1 MKVSFFKVQLF
12 VFLLLANIAVAF
24 NLQAQY
30 PTDSAKISLITL
42 SPGSE
47 TYAAFGHSALRV
59 ADSHRGFDY
68 VYNYGTFDFE
78 TSNFYLKF
86 GFGRLMYFLSIS
98 NYHDFYT
105 AYKMWGQ
112 AMWEQN
118 LNLTNKEKW
127 QLMSNLQ
134 KNYQTEER
142 FYRYGFFRDNCSTR
156 IRDIIER
163 SVDGK
168 VLYDTTL
175 IKKPESFRM
184 LYSAYLQKDP
194 WVLFG
199 IDILLGKG
207 TDSIAGIRDY
217 MFLPANMMTLFAS
230 AKITDGGAKRSLA
243 QSPVLLYPTTLSF
256 EEPNPLTSP
265 VGIFWGLFCI
275 VLIFTFI
282 GYKWNRYFKWFDVIL
297 LLITGLLGLLI
308 FVLMLF
314 SWHPELWTNSNIV
327 WANPVNLVFAV
338 GLIFRSKA
346 KWLRKLLI
354 IYGVA
359 LVVFIPISLGLKQHL
374 PTAAYPIMGI
384 MVVRIIRFLIK
395 RK

>member
-1 MKVSFFKVQLF
+1 MKVSLFKIQLF
-12 VFLLLANIAVAF
+12 VLLIFANIALVSG
-24 NLQAQY
+24 LKAQY
-30 PTDSAKISLITL
+30 PTDSAKIYLITL

-59 ADSHRGFDY
+59 SDPHRGFDY

-98 NYHDFYT
+98 NYNDFYT

-112 AMWEQN
+112 AMWEQK

-156 IRDIIER
+156 IRDIIEK

-168 VLYDTTL
+168 LLYDTSF
-175 IKKPESFRM
+175 IKRPESFRM
-184 LYSAYLQKDP
+184 LFSAYLQKDP

-217 MFLPANMMTLFAS
+217 MFLPANMMNLFTS
-230 AKITDGGAKRSLA
+230 AKISDRGTMRPLS
-243 QSPVLLYPTTLSF
+243 QNPVLLYPTTLTF
-256 EEPNPLTSP
+256 DEPNPLTSP
-265 VGIFWGLFCI
+265 VAIFCALLCI
-275 VLIFTFI
+275 VLIFSFI
-282 GYKWNRYFKWFDVIL
+282 GFKKNRYFKWFDVVL
-297 LLITGLLGLLI
+297 YLITGLLGLLL
-308 FVLMLF
+308 FVMMLF
-314 SWHPELWTNSNIV
+314 SWHPEVWTNSNIV

-338 GLIFRSKA
+338 GLIFSSKA
-346 KWLRKLLI
+346 RWLRNLLM

-359 LVVFIPISLGLKQHL
+359 LVVFIPLSLCLKQHL
-374 PTAAYPIMGI
+374 PSAAYPIMGI
-384 MVVRIIRFLIK
+384 LIVRVGRFLFK
-395 RK
+395 KS